1 MSVWLCVCVCTQLGD
16 KGVLS
21 SPICYLYAEGRYWSS
36 GVCTTPINMVCHNL
50 RVNYP
55 HRLLLVLAVGGMKRY
70 VPTQEQRRPN
80 KVMQF
85 WKALNQRITEQLS
98 LEVSFGGDL
107 VQTPCSSRVTYNRL
121 SRTLSIWECRAS
133 KAQSKRP
140 VLPDV
145 CTGTGPEQEQLT
157 DTLWSLK
164 GHASPALPFPLLV
177 LCICLHHE
185 PYPFQSQQHKH
196 LKNLNP
202 SFHLCT
208 QQAHWKASRLANT

>member
-1 MSVWLCVCVCTQLGD
+1 MSVWLCVCVCVCTQLGD

-21 SPICYLYAEGRYWSS
+21 SPICYLYPEGRYRSS

-121 SRTLSIWECRAS
+121 SRTLSI
-133 KAQSKRP
+133 
-140 VLPDV
+140 
-145 CTGTGPEQEQLT
+145 
-157 DTLWSLK
+157 
-164 GHASPALPFPLLV
+164 
-177 LCICLHHE
+177 
-185 PYPFQSQQHKH
+185 
-196 LKNLNP
+196 
-202 SFHLCT
+202 
-208 QQAHWKASRLANT
+208 